1 MSEIILTAD
10 ISDEGIR
17 LDKFIS
23 DNSELSRSLVQN
35 IIETGSVTVNGKA
48 VAKSCKLKNGDRICF
63 SEPEPKPLEIEP
75 QNIPLD
81 IRYED
86 SDVIVI
92 NKPKG
97 LVVHPAPGHPDGTVV
112 NALLHHCGD
121 SLSGIGG
128 EKRPGIV
135 HRIDMD
141 TTGSLIICKNDTA
154 HQALAEQLK
163 EEEYPAFLVAED
175 GWFKV
180 RVGAYLNLDH
190 AAWMEK
196 TLRAAGYPTFMVKE
210 REK

>member
-63 SEPEPKPLEIEP
+63 SEPEPEPLEIEP

-86 SDVIVI
+86 DDL
-92 NKPKG
+92 
-97 LVVHPAPGHPDGTVV
+97 LVV
-112 NALLHHCGD
+112 N
-121 SLSGIGG
+121 
-128 EKRPGIV
+128 
-135 HRIDMD
+135 
-141 TTGSLIICKNDTA
+141 
-154 HQALAEQLK
+154 
-163 EEEYPAFLVAED
+163 
-175 GWFKV
+175 
-180 RVGAYLNLDH
+180 
-190 AAWMEK
+190 
-196 TLRAAGYPTFMVKE
+196 
-210 REK
+210 

>member
-63 SEPEPKPLEIEP
+63 SEPEPEPLEIEP

-86 SDVIVI
+86 DDLLVV

-97 LVVHPAPGHPDGTVV
+97 MVVHPAPGNNDSTLV
-112 NALLHHCGD
+112 NALLAYCGD
-121 SLSGIGG
+121 SLSGINGVL
-128 EKRPGIV
+128 RPGIV
-135 HRIDMD
+135 HRIDKD
-141 TTGSLIICKNDTA
+141 TSGLLIVAKNDLHT
-154 HQALAEQLK
+154 
-163 EEEYPAFLVAED
+163 ED
-175 GWFKV
+175 S
-180 RVGAYLNLDH
+180 LNR
-190 AAWMEK
+190 
-196 TLRAAGYPTFMVKE
+196 LRNTVLQENIRRLFMVI
-210 REK
+210 